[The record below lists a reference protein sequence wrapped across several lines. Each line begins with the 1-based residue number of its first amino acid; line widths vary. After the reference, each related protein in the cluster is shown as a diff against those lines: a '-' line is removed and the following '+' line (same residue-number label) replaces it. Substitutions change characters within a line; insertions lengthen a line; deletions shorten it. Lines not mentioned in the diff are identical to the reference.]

1 MTETAAKKVPIS
13 FVLRIKNEAANLP
26 RCLESIRWADEVF
39 VVDSQ
44 STDGTQEVAAKHGA
58 KVVQFHFNGVWPKKG
73 NWSLQNLPFR
83 NDWVFL
89 LDADEV
95 LAPDA
100 ADEILKI
107 VTAPDCPFAAYHI
120 NRRFMFIGKWL
131 AHAYYPNW
139 VIRMIKRGKGLFQQM
154 TSLPSFAGDCEAH
167 EPMIVDGQ
175 IGNLKTEMAH
185 YAFPT
190 IDTFVERHNR
200 YSNWEARVAIED
212 PQHFSAAQSQA
223 GGWRVWRKKIQMRV
237 PCRPFLR
244 FCYVYFWQRGFLDG
258 REGYYFAR
266 LHGFYEF
273 LSVAKEYELRKQ
285 RNLMPPEG
293 K

>member
-1 MTETAAKKVPIS
+1 MSPISKVPVS
-13 FVLRIKNEAANLP
+13 FVLRVKNEATNLP
-26 RCLESIRWADEVF
+26 RCLESIQWADEIF

-44 STDGTQEVAAKHGA
+44 SVDGTAEIAERHGA
-58 KVVQFHFNGVWPKKG
+58 KVVQFQFNGVWPKKG

-95 LAPDA
+95 LAPNA
-100 ADEILKI
+100 PEEIRRI
-107 VTAPDCPFAAYHI
+107 VTAVAHPYAAYYI
-120 NRRFMFIGKWL
+120 NRKFMFIGVWL
-131 AHAYYPNW
+131 EHAYYPNW
-139 VIRMIKRGKGLFQQM
+139 VIRLIRKDKGFFEQM
-154 TSLPSFAGDCEAH
+154 TASNSSSGDCEAH
-167 EPMIVDGQ
+167 EPMVVQGE
-175 IGNLKTEMAH
+175 IGRLNTEMLH

-200 YSNWEARVAIED
+200 YSNWEALVAVEK
-212 PQHFSAAQSQA
+212 A
-223 GGWRVWRKKIQMRV
+223 GSLSSSKADRGRWRVLRKRIQNKL
-237 PCRPFLR
+237 PFRPFLR

-273 LSVAKEYELRKQ
+273 LSVAKTYELKQKHRK
-285 RNLMPPEG
+285 
-293 K
+293 